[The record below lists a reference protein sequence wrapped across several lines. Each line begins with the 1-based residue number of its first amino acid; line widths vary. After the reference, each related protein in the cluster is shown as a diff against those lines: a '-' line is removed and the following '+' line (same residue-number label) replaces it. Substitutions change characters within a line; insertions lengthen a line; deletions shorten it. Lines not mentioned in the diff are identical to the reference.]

1 MNLLKDRFDHQH
13 HKEFQFLDSAI
24 NTFFNEIS
32 FFNRELNF
40 KSNWQINKWIYPSET
55 AILYRNR
62 FLFDLEI
69 SIYSMF
75 KKIVLNF
82 LLMER
87 KHTFYPLLIQHA
99 QKRFFTI
106 QYNKLPLALNDCSL
120 CVLKPSLVVVQ
131 YINIYTMYL
140 PWQLSSTI
148 LWSRDRSCHFLVL
161 SLDNLF
167 VLIMYSLPL
176 VLAWLFV
183 NWNLKWTNSM
193 WFSRDV

>member
-1 MNLLKDRFDHQH
+1 MIINITRNFN
-13 HKEFQFLDSAI
+13 FLI
-24 NTFFNEIS
+24 VQLILNEIS

-75 KKIVLNF
+75 KKIILNF
-82 LLMER
+82 LMMER

-106 QYNKLPLALNDCSL
+106 QYNKLSLALNDCSL

-183 NWNLKWTNSM
+183 NWNLEWTNSM